1 MSAPGQALSASARTQ
16 AEAVLV
22 QGVSRLDVDLPGETL
37 ERLMAYLELL
47 AKWNRVYNLTAVR
60 DPVQMVIRHLLDSLA
75 VLPHVA
81 GRRFID
87 VGTGA
92 GLPGIPLALALA
104 ETEWVLLDAN
114 GKKTR
119 FVTQAI
125 AAAGLA
131 NVSVAHAR
139 VEDYHPAHPFDAVV
153 TRAYASLEVM
163 VAGTRHLCGPHGR
176 ILAMKGRL
184 PGEEIRR
191 VKAMS
196 RAVRIHEL
204 TVPGLKEERCLVEV
218 LPDPVDSG
226 RSPTN

>member
-1 MSAPGQALSASARTQ
+1 MSAPEQTFSSSARTQ

-22 QGVSRLDVDLPGETL
+22 QGVSRLGLDLPGEIL
-37 ERLMAYLELL
+37 DRLLVYLELL

-60 DPVQMVIRHLLDSLA
+60 DPVQMVIRHLLDSFA

-81 GRRFID
+81 GKRFID

-92 GLPGIPLALALA
+92 GLPGIPLAVALA
-104 ETEWVLLDAN
+104 DTQWVLLDAN
-114 GKKTR
+114 GKKAR
-119 FVTQAI
+119 FVTQAV
-125 AAAGLA
+125 AAAGLT

-163 VAGTRHLCGPHGR
+163 VASTRHLCGPHGR

-196 RAVRIHEL
+196 RVVRVHEL
-204 TVPGLKEERCLVEV
+204 TVPGLTEERCLVEV
-218 LPDPVDSG
+218 LPDPVVSG
-226 RSPTN
+226 GGAKN